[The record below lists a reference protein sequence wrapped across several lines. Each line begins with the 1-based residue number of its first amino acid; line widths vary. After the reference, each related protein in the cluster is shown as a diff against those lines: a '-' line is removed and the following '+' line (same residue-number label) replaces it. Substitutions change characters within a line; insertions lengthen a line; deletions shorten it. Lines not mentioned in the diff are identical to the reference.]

1 MRALALAAAFLAACV
16 PVSPSTPTQLPLAPS
31 PSLSSSPVPLVP
43 SPSPSQSPAPLHSV
57 ATIQPTPELP
67 SPTAKSG
74 TLVGRLEREAK
85 VDGVMAMA
93 WSPDGER
100 IALTTTSGV
109 LLLDSSTLS
118 QVAAQTTDLPQNA
131 LAFSADGTTLATVDH
146 FEQGRTVRLWDTVD
160 LTFLREHDLPGDENH
175 PAVIQLGFLP
185 NGDLVVATA
194 ELPGMA
200 IWTISPS
207 GATARLF
214 VVEGAYALMATLDP
228 VHGMVAVPVGREFPS
243 EVVQVWD
250 IASASMRQEAPL
262 SNAGPLQFSHDG
274 RELLAL
280 LDFVATTWD
289 IGEARIESQA
299 PFSSGMNS
307 HARFPIHLTISHDD
321 GVFAS
326 VTEIPSPG
334 IGLWDVH
341 TGQLLGLMRHD
352 ELGSVEWLSFSPAKN
367 ELAVLLED
375 GCLQVWE
382 VATAG

>member
-1 MRALALAAAFLAACV
+1 MRALALAAAFLAACI
-16 PVSPSTPTQLPLAPS
+16 PGSPSTPTQLPLAPS
-31 PSLSSSPVPLVP
+31 PSPSSSPVPLY
-43 SPSPSQSPAPLHSV
+43 SV
-57 ATIQPTPELP
+57 TTIQPTPELP
-67 SPTAKSG
+67 SPTAESG
-74 TLVGRLEREAK
+74 TLVGRLDREAK

-100 IALTTTSGV
+100 IALTTISGV
-109 LLLDSSTLS
+109 LLLDASTLS

-131 LAFSADGTTLATVDH
+131 LAFSADGATLATVDH

-160 LTFLREHDLPGDENH
+160 LAFLREHDLPGDEND
-175 PAVIQLGFLP
+175 PAVMQLGFLP

-200 IWTISPS
+200 IWTISPN
-207 GATARLF
+207 GAMGRLF
-214 VVEGAYALMATLDP
+214 GVEGAYALMATLDP

-250 IASASMRQEAPL
+250 ITSASMRQEAPL
-262 SNAGPLQFSHDG
+262 SNAGSLQFSHDG

-280 LDFVATTWD
+280 LDFAATTWD
-289 IGEARIESQA
+289 IREDHIESQA
-299 PFSSGMNS
+299 PFSSGMIS

-321 GVFAS
+321 SVFAS
-326 VTEIPSPG
+326 GTEIPSPG
-334 IGLWDVH
+334 IGFWDVH

-352 ELGSVEWLSFSPAKN
+352 ELGSVEWLSFSPTKN
-367 ELAVLLED
+367 ELAILLED
-375 GCLQVWE
+375 GRLQVWK